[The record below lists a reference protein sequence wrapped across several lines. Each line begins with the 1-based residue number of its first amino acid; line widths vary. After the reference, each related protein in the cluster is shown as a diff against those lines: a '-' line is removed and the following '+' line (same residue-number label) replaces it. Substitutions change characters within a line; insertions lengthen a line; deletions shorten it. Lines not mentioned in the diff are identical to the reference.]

1 VHKNKKPFTNVRG
14 FFFAQSKNFAIVS
27 SMALPREFRRLRI
40 LLVGFGDVAKRLA
53 DQRLGLQTRRHGP
66 RVIAVSRS
74 RPTPE
79 NHTLLER
86 MRESRSQWLCWDID
100 QTNRAVALARIG
112 QAAILFAPPAESHN
126 SSHDARS
133 RTLANAIRRAQ
144 KRTPLVYLSTTGV
157 YGDQRGGSVRETST
171 CRPRQPRSQR
181 RLDAENVLRPLGAHV
196 LRVPGIYAHNRLPIA
211 RLKAQTPALR
221 KEDDVRTNHIHA
233 DDLAKIAWL
242 ALFRGKPAR
251 VTNTVDQT
259 QMTMGEYF
267 DAVALTLGLP
277 KPPRVSLQEMKRLA
291 QEGAISPMALSFFLE
306 SRQVQATRLENE
318 LRLAL
323 AYPTVADCLKTL
335 KK

>member
-1 VHKNKKPFTNVRG
+1 
-14 FFFAQSKNFAIVS
+14 
-27 SMALPREFRRLRI
+27 MALPREFRRLRV

-53 DQRLGLQTRRHGP
+53 DQRLESQTRRHGP
-66 RVIAVSRS
+66 RLIAVSRS
-74 RPTPE
+74 RPTSE
-79 NHTLLER
+79 NHALLER
-86 MRESRSQWLCWDID
+86 MRESRSQWLCGDID
-100 QTNRAVALARIG
+100 QTNCAVALARIG

-126 SSHDARS
+126 SSCDSRS
-133 RTLANAIRRAQ
+133 RTIAIGIRRAQ
-144 KRTPLVYLSTTGV
+144 NRMPLVYLSTTGV
-157 YGDQRGGSVRETST
+157 YGDQRGGSVCETSP
-171 CRPRQPRSQR
+171 CRPRQARSKR
-181 RLDAENVLRPLGAHV
+181 RLHAERVLRPLGAHV

-211 RLKAQTPALR
+211 RLKSQSPALR
-221 KEDDVRTNHIHA
+221 PEDDVRTNHIHA

-267 DAVALTLGLP
+267 DAVAHALNLP

-291 QEGAISPMALSFFLE
+291 QEGTVSPMALSFFIE

-318 LRLAL
+318 LRVAL
-323 AYPTVADCLKTL
+323 AYPTVTDCLKTL